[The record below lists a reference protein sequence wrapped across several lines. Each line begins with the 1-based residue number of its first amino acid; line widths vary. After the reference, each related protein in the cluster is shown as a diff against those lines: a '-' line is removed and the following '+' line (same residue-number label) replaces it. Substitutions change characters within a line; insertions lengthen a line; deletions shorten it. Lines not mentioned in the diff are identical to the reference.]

1 MLGRVS
7 STHRA
12 AVIVKQVCFSLS
24 SLSFP
29 QYDLHSGSASIAKT
43 PSPSSSLQKL
53 RKTHLESSLPT
64 ITLVVQSVIC
74 KCSSRFNHK
83 VDSLTASSASLDELL
98 LSISHVS
105 PETCRKFLRV
115 SDLRPEKVL
124 EILLGFEL
132 GVKNL
137 LYDARIVGSLWE
149 IFKRAADRNE
159 GFKPLPQSCEVIASM
174 LMGARMLREVESLLS
189 TMETQG
195 VLLACDEICS
205 SLIEGYVHAG
215 ELERAILM
223 YDRMRGKGLVPSS
236 SCYCALIDILTKEH
250 NADYV
255 LNIYEDLVEM
265 GLGFGDVE
273 AMNFEILIAFL
284 CRHGKIK
291 EARKLL
297 KRMVSTGCLLNEVVL
312 REVADAYCEKK
323 DFDDLLGFFIE
334 MKCVPDVLVGNK
346 IIFSLCSHFGTKRA
360 HSFFWELENLGFR
373 PNEITFGIFIG
384 WSCNQGKLR
393 DAFVYMSE
401 IFSRGLKPDTH
412 SYNALISGLCKVGME
427 DHAGAILNEMTDNG
441 IKPNLATFTT
451 LLAGYSKARRFNE
464 VKLMM
469 SEMINYGFTFTSP
482 VEDPILKAFSI
493 LGFNPSDVKVRRD
506 NDARNYR
513 TEFIDELGNGLY
525 LDTNLDVFEK
535 TLAGILEES
544 LIPDFDLLVTR
555 QCNQKNA
562 KQALLLVDEMVQWG
576 QELSVPVLSELVK
589 LLCESSCY
597 VKAIPGLLDKNLPL
611 FVRLDHET
619 LNLLVQAMSKNGFVD
634 KCRLLL
640 DEMDRRNLPITNATC
655 TALMVG
661 FCKVGRMNDIFHCWD
676 VLRKGSWIPEWKDF
690 VTILNCLCQRRMLE
704 KLLELF
710 SIMLVAKPDKRM
722 QVCDIFLESLCGSGM
737 TDVGH
742 VLVNELLRQHFELNN
757 SIYNHLIKGYFQE
770 KRLSEALMVFHA
782 IQNAKLIISSDTLL
796 QLATTL
802 CQNNRVEDAAALKD
816 TCLRAHSSSSIS
828 LYTALINGFCRA
840 GKIAE
845 ADTLFTEL
853 PSEYVAPN
861 HEIYNA
867 LLQGHCQA
875 IDLRTVKGLLCV
887 MIRRRLTFS
896 VRSYSSL
903 LNLMCTKGM
912 LHSACGLKTL
922 MLVESKF
929 SSSITYNILIFYLFK
944 MGKIFLVDAVL
955 EEMAETG
962 QQLDQVGY
970 NFLINGFSICK
981 DLPRSVKYLNTM
993 ISKGLKPNNRSLRAV
1008 VKYLCRNGHMQDAVE
1023 LSKQMELRGWVHS
1036 SSLQHAFVE
1045 GLLSHGKI
1053 HEAQRF
1059 LGRIQEKDL
1068 MPSMINYEN
1077 LIRKF
1082 CCYESLETAV
1092 NLLDQMLKKRS
1103 IPDSATYDC
1112 IVQSFCTCN
1121 GLDRAMD
1128 FYNEMLARNLKP
1140 SKGTW
1145 GALIEK
1151 FCVSGRTSEAE
1162 ALLVSMVQ
1170 LGESP
1175 TKQMYSSIIER
1186 YRLENNISKASELL
1200 QKMQQHGYQPDFT
1213 IQWSLISSLKS
1224 LTDQKARTGTQ
1235 GFLSKLLHDS
1245 GWFPSGANTKSN
1257 LR

>member
-7 STHRA
+7 STHRR
-12 AVIVKQVCFSLS
+12 AVIVKQVGFSLS
-24 SLSFP
+24 FLSFP
-29 QYDLHSGSASIAKT
+29 RHDLHSGSASIAKT
-43 PSPSSSLQKL
+43 PSQSSSSQKL
-53 RKTHLESSLPT
+53 CNIHLELSLPT
-64 ITLVVQSVIC
+64 ITRVVQSVIS
-74 KCSSRFNHK
+74 KCSSRCNHK
-83 VDSLTASSASLDELL
+83 VDNLTASSASLDELL
-98 LSISHVS
+98 LSIFHVS

-115 SDLRPEKVL
+115 SSLRPEQVL

-137 LYDARIVGSLWE
+137 LYDTRIVGPLWE
-149 IFKRAADRNE
+149 IFKRAAERNE
-159 GFKPLPQSCEVIASM
+159 GFKHLPRSGEVIASM
-174 LMGARMLREVESLLS
+174 LMGARMLKEVESLLS
-189 TMETQG
+189 TMETQRV
-195 VLLACDEICS
+195 VLARDEIFS
-205 SLIEGYVHAG
+205 SLIEGYVNAG

-223 YDRMRGKGLVPSS
+223 YDRMRGKGLVPSLL
-236 SCYCALIDILTKEH
+236 CYRALIDILTKEH
-250 NADYV
+250 KANYV
-255 LNIYEDLVEM
+255 LRIYEDLVEM
-265 GLGFGDVE
+265 GLGFGDVQ
-273 AMNFEILIAFL
+273 AMNLEILVAFL
-284 CRHGKIK
+284 CRNGKIR

-297 KRMVSTGCLLNEVVL
+297 KRMVAAGCPLNEVVL
-312 REVADAYCEKK
+312 REVADVYCEKK

-346 IIFSLCSHFGTKRA
+346 IIFSLCSHFGAERA

-401 IFSRGLKPDTH
+401 VFSRGLKPDRR

-451 LLAGYSKARRFNE
+451 LLAGYSKARRFIE

-469 SEMINYGFTFTSP
+469 SKMINYGFAFTSP
-482 VEDPILKAFSI
+482 LEDPILKAFSI

-525 LDTNLDVFEK
+525 LDTKLDVFEK
-535 TLAGILEES
+535 TLASILEES
-544 LIPDFDLLVTR
+544 LIPDFDLLVMR

-562 KQALLLVDEMVQWG
+562 KQALLLVDEMLQWG
-576 QELSVPVLSELVK
+576 QELSLSVLSELVK
-589 LLCESSCY
+589 LLCESSY

-619 LNLLVQAMSKNGFVD
+619 LNLLVQAMSKNGFTD

-640 DEMDRRNLPITNATC
+640 HEMDRRNLPITNATC

-661 FCKVGRMNDIFHCWD
+661 FCKIGRMNDILHCWN
-676 VLRKGSWIPEWKDF
+676 VLCKGSWIPEWKDF
-690 VTILNCLCQRRMLE
+690 VTILNCFCQRRMLE

-710 SIMLVAKPDKRM
+710 SIMLVAKPDIGM
-722 QVCDIFLESLCGSGM
+722 QVCDIVLESLCGSGM
-737 TDVGH
+737 TYVGH
-742 VLVNELLRQHFELNN
+742 ILVNELLRQHFELNN
-757 SIYNHLIKGYFQE
+757 SIYNHLIKGYCQE

-782 IQNAKLIISSDTLL
+782 IQNGKLIISSDTLL

-816 TCLRAHSSSSIS
+816 TCLRAHSCSSLS
-828 LYTALINGFCRA
+828 LYAALINGFCRA

-853 PSEYVAPN
+853 LSENVVPN

-867 LLQGHCQA
+867 LIQGHCQA
-875 IDLRTVKGLLCV
+875 IDLKTVKGLLCI

-896 VRSYSSL
+896 VCSYGSL
-903 LNLMCTKGM
+903 LNLMCRKGM
-912 LHSACGLKTL
+912 LHSAWGLKTL

-929 SSSITYNILIFYLFK
+929 SSSVTYNILIFYLFQL
-944 MGKIFLVDAVL
+944 GKNFLVDTVL
-955 EEMAETG
+955 EEMEETG
-962 QQLDQVGY
+962 LQLDQVGY

-1008 VKYLCRNGHMQDAVE
+1008 VKYLCRNGQIQDAVE

-1036 SSLQHAFVE
+1036 STLQHAFVE

-1059 LGRIQEKDL
+1059 LVRIEDKDL
-1068 MPSMINYEN
+1068 MPSTINYEN
-1077 LIRKF
+1077 LILKF
-1082 CCYESLETAV
+1082 CCYQSLETAV
-1092 NLLDQMLKKRS
+1092 NLLDQMLKKRN

-1128 FYNEMLARNLKP
+1128 FYNEMLARNLRP
-1140 SKGTW
+1140 STGTW
-1145 GALIEK
+1145 GVLIEK
-1151 FCVSGRTSEAE
+1151 FCAIGRTSEAE
-1162 ALLVSMVQ
+1162 TLLVSMVQ
-1170 LGESP
+1170 LGETP
-1175 TKQMYSSIIER
+1175 TKQMYSSVIER
-1186 YRLENNISKASELL
+1186 YCLENNISKASELL

-1213 IQWSLISSLKS
+1213 IQWSLISSLRS

-1245 GWFPSGANTKSN
+1245 GWFPSGGKTKSN
-1257 LR
+1257 SR